1 METYSKTYEIR
12 WTDLDANGHVRYSAY
27 IDATMDLRYRFFA
40 EHGFPPEA
48 FHKLG
53 IGPIYTALSA
63 QFLRE
68 VRLGETLTITY
79 LLAGLSPRGMRWKV
93 QHDLLKGNGKKAV
106 VISLEG
112 AILDL
117 NTRKPTLPPAE
128 LLSMIQLLARA
139 SEFEEMSESRW
150 LK

>member
-1 METYSKTYEIR
+1 METYSNTYEIR
-12 WTDLDANGHVRYSAY
+12 WTDLDANGHMRYAAY
-27 IDATMDLRYRFFA
+27 IDATMDQRYRFFA

-48 FHKLG
+48 FLKLG
-53 IGPIYTALSA
+53 LGLIYTALSA

-93 QHDLLKGNGKKAV
+93 QHDLFKANGKKAV
-106 VISLEG
+106 VISIEG

>member
-1 METYSKTYEIR
+1 
-12 WTDLDANGHVRYSAY
+12 
-27 IDATMDLRYRFFA
+27 
-40 EHGFPPEA
+40 
-48 FHKLG
+48 
-53 IGPIYTALSA
+53 
-63 QFLRE
+63 
-68 VRLGETLTITY
+68 
-79 LLAGLSPRGMRWKV
+79 MRWKV
-93 QHDLLKGNGKKAV
+93 QHDLLKANGKKAV

-128 LLSMIQLLARA
+128 LLSMIQLLART